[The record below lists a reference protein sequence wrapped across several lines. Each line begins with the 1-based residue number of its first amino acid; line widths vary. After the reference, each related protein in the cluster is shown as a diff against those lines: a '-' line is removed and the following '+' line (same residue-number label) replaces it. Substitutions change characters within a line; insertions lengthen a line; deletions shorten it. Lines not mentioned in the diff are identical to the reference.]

1 MDLDM
6 NLIIHECQFVVHKCK
21 EGGQLYLQPEHP
33 DTSVFT
39 SPNFDNKDVAETLM
53 NHIDTASMSE
63 FRDGLSKY
71 STRYALN
78 SKTATKATKW
88 VLKQFKKVKK
98 RSGKNKVY
106 RYFKSIQQL

>member
-71 STRYALN
+71 STRYDNICRLIVLNLFAALLILA
-78 SKTATKATKW
+78 SDYK
-88 VLKQFKKVKK
+88 LLLYIFY
-98 RSGKNKVY
+98 S
-106 RYFKSIQQL
+106 L